1 MNEDYDGLCNAF
13 VQSSLDP
20 SSYRLYQ
27 KKIILSFGD
36 TIQMTFFNK
45 KKREAHHV
53 K

>member
-1 MNEDYDGLCNAF
+1 MKTMDGLCNAF
-13 VQSSLDP
+13 VQFDLNP

-27 KKIILSFGD
+27 KQIKSPFGD
-36 TIQMTFFNK
+36 TIQMLFFN